1 MSNMIVLPLIVPV
14 ITAIL
19 LVFLRENV
27 FLQRI
32 ISLLTLSF
40 VVLISVILL
49 LEIQKQGVMRIDFS
63 GWAPPFGILF
73 VADSF
78 AMLLVLVANIVAAVC
93 LLYAIFSIGK
103 SFEKMYFYPFVLLMV
118 AGVNGSFLT
127 GDIFNLFVCFEVML
141 LASYALI
148 SLGGDKVQLREAL
161 KYVLINIVAS
171 WIFLVALAFLYGTV
185 GTLNMAH
192 ISVRVMEAGVDP
204 LITTVALIFLIV
216 FSLKAGLLL
225 FFWLPGSYSAP
236 PTAIAALFAALLTKV
251 GIYALVRTFTL
262 LFPNNTEV
270 THMVLGIMAGL
281 TIIAGCMGALAG
293 RDVRTIASY
302 NVLIGV
308 GFIVAGLAIGTE
320 SALQGVTYYLMH
332 DMVAKAMLF
341 LAVGMMMYVTGE
353 TVIDKM
359 SGLIRNYP
367 LFGWLFFICMCSLAG
382 IPPLSGF
389 LGKVLI
395 GQGAIEGGN
404 FVLLGLGFLSSLIV
418 LYSLLRI
425 FLSSFFGETI
435 ISLEDEKPLPKRM
448 VLPLT
453 LLAACTI
460 GLGIGAEWMA
470 PYVTDAAKTL
480 YTPSIYIDAVLDGT
494 TWQGEVNK

>member
-19 LVFLRENV
+19 LVFLKEHV
-27 FLQRI
+27 MLQRI

-40 VVLISVILL
+40 IIIISIILL
-49 LEIQKQGVMRIDFS
+49 VEIQEQGVMRIDFS
-63 GWAPPFGILF
+63 GWAPPFGISF

-78 AMLLVLVANIVAAVC
+78 ATLLVLVANLVALIC
-93 LLYAIFSIGK
+93 MLYAIFTMELRY
-103 SFEKMYFYPFVLLMV
+103 EKMYFYSFTLLMV

-148 SLGGDKVQLREAL
+148 SLGGEKIQLREAL

-192 ISVRVMEAGVDP
+192 ISVRVMEAGANP

-225 FFWLPGSYSAP
+225 FFWLPGSYSVP

-251 GIYALVRTFTL
+251 GIYALVRSFTL

-270 THMVLGIMAGL
+270 THTALGIMAGI
-281 TIIAGCMGALAG
+281 TIIAGCIGALSS

-308 GFIVAGLAIGTE
+308 GFIIVGLAVGTE
-320 SALQGVTYYLMH
+320 SALQGVIYYLMH

-341 LAVGMMMYVTGE
+341 LAVGMMIYVTGE

-367 LFGWLFFICMCSLAG
+367 FFGWLFFIAMCSLAG

-395 GQGAIEGGN
+395 GQGAIEGGH
-404 FVLLGLGFLSSLIV
+404 FVLLGLGFFSSLIV

-435 ISLEDEKPLPKRM
+435 ISLEDEKPLPKRIL
-448 VLPLT
+448 LPLT

-460 GLGIGAEWMA
+460 GLGIGAEKLA
-470 PYVTDAAKTL
+470 PFVTDAAETL
-480 YTPSIYIDAVLDGT
+480 YTPSIYIDAVLDGEQ
-494 TWQGEVNK
+494 WQGEVNK

>member
-19 LVFLRENV
+19 LVFLRENIMI
-27 FLQRI
+27 QRI
-32 ISLLTLSF
+32 VSLCTLGF
-40 VVLISVILL
+40 VVIISGVLL
-49 LEIQKQGVMRIDFS
+49 LEVQSQGVMRIDFS
-63 GWAPPFGILF
+63 GWLPPFGILF

-78 AMLLVLVANIVAAVC
+78 AMLLVLVANIVATICVI
-93 LLYAIFSIGK
+93 YAFFTIGER
-103 SFEKMYFYPFVLLMV
+103 FEKMYFYPFVLLMV

-148 SLGGDKVQLREAL
+148 SLGGGKVQLREAL

-171 WIFLVALAFLYGTV
+171 WIFLVALAFLYGTI

-192 ISVRVMEAGVDP
+192 ISLRVTEVGVDP
-204 LITTVALIFLIV
+204 LITTVGLVFLIV

-225 FFWLPGSYSAP
+225 FFWLPGSYSVP

-262 LFPNNTEV
+262 LFTTNPEV
-270 THMVLGIMAGL
+270 THLTLGIMAGL

-293 RDVRTIASY
+293 RDVRAIAAY

-332 DMVAKAMLF
+332 DMVVKAMLF
-341 LAVGMMMYVTGE
+341 LAVGMMIYVTGE
-353 TVIDKM
+353 TTIDKM

-367 LFGWLFFICMCSLAG
+367 FFGWLFFIMMCSLAG

-435 ISLEDEKPLPKRM
+435 ISIEDEKPLPKRI

-453 LLAACTI
+453 LLAVCTI
-460 GLGIGAEWMA
+460 ALGIGAEWMA
-470 PYVTDAAKTL
+470 PYVKDAAETL
-480 YTPSIYIDAVLDGT
+480 HTPSVYIDAVLNGEK
-494 TWQGEVNK
+494 WQGEVNQ

>member
-14 ITAIL
+14 ITAVL
-19 LVFLRENV
+19 LVFLREHII
-27 FLQRI
+27 LQRI
-32 ISLLTLSF
+32 ISVITLCF
-40 VVLISVILL
+40 VVLISIVLL
-49 LEIQKQGVMRIDFS
+49 LAIQEQGVLRIDFS
-63 GWAPPFGILF
+63 GWGPPFGILF

-78 AMLLVLVANIVAAVC
+78 AVLLVLVANIVAVIC
-93 LLYAIFSIGK
+93 VLYALFTIG
-103 SFEKMYFYPFVLLMV
+103 SSYEKMYFYPFVLLMV

-148 SLGGDKVQLREAL
+148 SLGGDKIQLREAL

-192 ISVRVMEAGVDP
+192 ISIRVMEAGADP
-204 LITTVALIFLIV
+204 VITTVALIFLIV

-225 FFWLPGSYSAP
+225 FFWLPGSYSVP

-262 LFPNNTEV
+262 LFPNNPEV
-270 THMVLGIMAGL
+270 THVALGIMAGL

-341 LAVGMMMYVTGE
+341 LAVGMMIYVTGE
-353 TVIDKM
+353 TLIDNM

-367 LFGWLFFICMCSLAG
+367 LFGWLFFIVMCSLAG

-404 FVLLGLGFLSSLIV
+404 FILLGLGFLSSLIV

-435 ISLEDEKPLPKRM
+435 ISLEDEKPLPKRI
-448 VLPLT
+448 VLPLA
-453 LLAACTI
+453 LLAVCTI

-470 PYVTDAAKTL
+470 PFVTDAAETL
-480 YTPSIYIDAVLDGT
+480 YTPSIYIDAVLDGGV
-494 TWQGEVNK
+494 WQGEVSK

>member
-27 FLQRI
+27 LLQRI
-32 ISLLTLSF
+32 VSLCTFGF
-40 VVLISVILL
+40 VVIISVVLL
-49 LEIQKQGVMRIDFS
+49 LEVHQQGVMRIDFS
-63 GWAPPFGILF
+63 GWIPPFGILF

-78 AMLLVLVANIVAAVC
+78 AVLLVLVANIVAAIC
-93 LLYAIFSIGK
+93 LIYAFFTIGEHY
-103 SFEKMYFYPFVLLMV
+103 EKMYFYPFVLLMV

-148 SLGGDKVQLREAL
+148 SLGGGKIQLREAL

-192 ISVRVMEAGVDP
+192 ISLRVMEAGADP
-204 LITTVALIFLIV
+204 LITTVGLVFLIV

-225 FFWLPGSYSAP
+225 FFWLPGSYSVP

-262 LFPNNTEV
+262 LFTTNTDV
-270 THMVLGIMAGL
+270 THTTLSIMAGL

-332 DMVAKAMLF
+332 DMVVKAMLF
-341 LAVGMMMYVTGE
+341 LAVGMMIYVTGE
-353 TVIDKM
+353 TIIDRM

-367 LFGWLFFICMCSLAG
+367 FFGWLFFIMMCSLAG

-389 LGKVLI
+389 MGKVLI

-435 ISLEDEKPLPKRM
+435 ISIEDEKPLPKRV

-453 LLAACTI
+453 LLAVCTI
-460 GLGIGAEWMA
+460 GLGIGAEFMA
-470 PYVTDAAKTL
+470 PYVKDAAETL
-480 YTPSIYIDAVLDGT
+480 HTPSIYIDAVLNGEN
-494 TWQGEVNK
+494 WQGEVNK

>member
-1 MSNMIVLPLIVPV
+1 MSNIIVLPLIVPV

-19 LVFLRENV
+19 LVFLRQNIMI
-27 FLQRI
+27 QRI
-32 ISLLTLSF
+32 LSLCTLGF
-40 VVLISVILL
+40 VIFISVVLL
-49 LEIQKQGVMRIDFS
+49 LEVQQQGVMRIDFS
-63 GWAPPFGILF
+63 GWIPPFGILF

-78 AMLLVLVANIVAAVC
+78 AVLLVFVANIVAAICVV
-93 LLYAIFSIGK
+93 YAFFTIGEHY
-103 SFEKMYFYPFVLLMV
+103 EKMYFYPFVLLMV

-148 SLGGDKVQLREAL
+148 SLGGGKVQLREAL

-171 WIFLVALAFLYGTV
+171 WIFLVALAFLYGTI

-192 ISVRVMEAGVDP
+192 ISLRVMEAGADP
-204 LITTVALIFLIV
+204 LITTVGLVFLIV

-225 FFWLPGSYSAP
+225 FFWLPGSYSVP

-262 LFPNNTEV
+262 LFTTNPGV
-270 THMVLGIMAGL
+270 THTTLGIMAGL
-281 TIIAGCMGALAG
+281 TILAGCMGALAG

-332 DMVAKAMLF
+332 DMVVKAMLF
-341 LAVGMMMYVTGE
+341 LAVGMMIYVTGE
-353 TVIDKM
+353 TLIDNM

-367 LFGWLFFICMCSLAG
+367 FFGWLFFIMMCSIAG

-435 ISLEDEKPLPKRM
+435 LSIEDEKPLPKRM

-453 LLAACTI
+453 LLSVCTI
-460 GLGIGAEWMA
+460 ALGIGAESMA
-470 PYVTDAAKTL
+470 PYVKDAAETL
-480 YTPSIYIDAVLDGT
+480 HTPSIYIDAVLNGEK
-494 TWQGEVNK
+494 WQGEVNK

>member
-19 LVFLRENV
+19 LVFLKEHV
-27 FLQRI
+27 MLQRI

-40 VVLISVILL
+40 IIIISIILL
-49 LEIQKQGVMRIDFS
+49 VEIQEQGVMRIDFS
-63 GWAPPFGILF
+63 GWAPPFGISF

-78 AMLLVLVANIVAAVC
+78 ATLLVLVANLVALIC
-93 LLYAIFSIGK
+93 MLYAIFTMELRY
-103 SFEKMYFYPFVLLMV
+103 EKMYFYSFTLLMV

-148 SLGGDKVQLREAL
+148 SLGGEKIQLREAL

-171 WIFLVALAFLYGTV
+171 WVFLVALAFLYGTV

-192 ISVRVMEAGVDP
+192 ISVRAMEAGANP

-225 FFWLPGSYSAP
+225 FFWLPGSYSVP

-251 GIYALVRTFTL
+251 GIYALVRSFTL

-270 THMVLGIMAGL
+270 THTALGIMAGI
-281 TIIAGCMGALAG
+281 TIIAGCIGALSS

-308 GFIVAGLAIGTE
+308 GFIIVGLAVGTE
-320 SALQGVTYYLMH
+320 SALQGVIYYLMH
-332 DMVAKAMLF
+332 DMVVKAMLF
-341 LAVGMMMYVTGE
+341 LAVGMMIYVTGE

-367 LFGWLFFICMCSLAG
+367 FFGWLFFIAMCSLAG

-395 GQGAIEGGN
+395 GQGAIEGGH
-404 FVLLGLGFLSSLIV
+404 FVLLGLGFFSSLIV

-435 ISLEDEKPLPKRM
+435 ISLEDEKPLPKRIL
-448 VLPLT
+448 LPLT

-460 GLGIGAEWMA
+460 GLGIGAEKLA
-470 PYVTDAAKTL
+470 PFVTDAAETL
-480 YTPSIYIDAVLDGT
+480 YTPSIYIDAVLDGEQ
-494 TWQGEVNK
+494 WQGEVNK

>member
-19 LVFLRENV
+19 LVFLKEHV
-27 FLQRI
+27 MLQRI

-40 VVLISVILL
+40 IIIISIILL
-49 LEIQKQGVMRIDFS
+49 VEIQEQGVMRIDFS
-63 GWAPPFGILF
+63 GWAPPFGISF

-78 AMLLVLVANIVAAVC
+78 ATLLVLVANLVALIC
-93 LLYAIFSIGK
+93 MLYAIFTMELRY
-103 SFEKMYFYPFVLLMV
+103 EKMYFYSFTLLMI

-148 SLGGDKVQLREAL
+148 SLGGEKIQLREAL

-192 ISVRVMEAGVDP
+192 ISVRVMEAGANP

-225 FFWLPGSYSAP
+225 FFWLPGSYSVP

-251 GIYALVRTFTL
+251 GIYALVRSFTL

-270 THMVLGIMAGL
+270 THTALGIMAGI
-281 TIIAGCMGALAG
+281 TIIAGCIGALSS

-308 GFIVAGLAIGTE
+308 GFIIVGLAVGTE
-320 SALQGVTYYLMH
+320 SALQGVIYYLMH

-341 LAVGMMMYVTGE
+341 LAVGMMIYVTGE

-367 LFGWLFFICMCSLAG
+367 FFGWLFFIAMCSLAG

-395 GQGAIEGGN
+395 GQGAIEGSH
-404 FVLLGLGFLSSLIV
+404 FVLLGLGFFSSLIV

-435 ISLEDEKPLPKRM
+435 ISLEDEKPLPKRIL
-448 VLPLT
+448 LPLT

-460 GLGIGAEWMA
+460 GLGIGAEKLA
-470 PYVTDAAKTL
+470 PFVTDAAETL
-480 YTPSIYIDAVLDGT
+480 YTPSIYIDAVLDGEQ
-494 TWQGEVNK
+494 WQGEVNK

>member
-1 MSNMIVLPLIVPV
+1 MSNIIVLPLIVPV

-19 LVFLRENV
+19 LVFLRQNIMI
-27 FLQRI
+27 QRI
-32 ISLLTLSF
+32 LSLCTLGF
-40 VVLISVILL
+40 VIFISVVLL
-49 LEIQKQGVMRIDFS
+49 LEVQQQGVMRIDFS
-63 GWAPPFGILF
+63 GWIPPFGILF

-78 AMLLVLVANIVAAVC
+78 AVLLVFVANIVAAICVV
-93 LLYAIFSIGK
+93 YAFFTIGEHY
-103 SFEKMYFYPFVLLMV
+103 EKMYFYPFVLLMV

-148 SLGGDKVQLREAL
+148 SLGGGKVQLREAL

-171 WIFLVALAFLYGTV
+171 WIFLVALAFLYGTI

-192 ISVRVMEAGVDP
+192 ISLRVTEAGADP
-204 LITTVALIFLIV
+204 LITTVGLVFLIV

-225 FFWLPGSYSAP
+225 FFWLPGSYSVP

-262 LFPNNTEV
+262 LFTTNPGV
-270 THMVLGIMAGL
+270 THTTLSIMAGL
-281 TIIAGCMGALAG
+281 TILAGCMGALAG

-332 DMVAKAMLF
+332 DMVVKAMLF
-341 LAVGMMMYVTGE
+341 LAVGMMIYVTGE
-353 TVIDKM
+353 TLIDNM

-367 LFGWLFFICMCSLAG
+367 FFGWLFFIMMCSIAG

-404 FVLLGLGFLSSLIV
+404 FVLLGLGFFSSLIV

-435 ISLEDEKPLPKRM
+435 LSIEDETPLPKRM

-453 LLAACTI
+453 LLSVCTI
-460 GLGIGAEWMA
+460 ALGIGAESMA
-470 PYVTDAAKTL
+470 PYVKDAAETL
-480 YTPSIYIDAVLDGT
+480 HTPSIYIDAVLNGEK
-494 TWQGEVNK
+494 WQGEVNK

>member
-19 LVFLRENV
+19 LVFLRENIII
-27 FLQRI
+27 QRI
-32 ISLLTLSF
+32 VSLCTLGF
-40 VVLISVILL
+40 VVIISAVLL
-49 LEIQKQGVMRIDFS
+49 LEVQSQGVMRIDFS
-63 GWAPPFGILF
+63 GWLPPFGILF

-78 AMLLVLVANIVAAVC
+78 AMLLVLVANIVATICVI
-93 LLYAIFSIGK
+93 YAFFTIGEHY
-103 SFEKMYFYPFVLLMV
+103 EKMYFYPFVLLMV

-148 SLGGDKVQLREAL
+148 SLGGGKVQLREAL

-171 WIFLVALAFLYGTV
+171 WIFLVALAFLYGTI

-192 ISVRVMEAGVDP
+192 ISLRVTEAGVDP
-204 LITTVALIFLIV
+204 LITTVGLVFLIV

-225 FFWLPGSYSAP
+225 FFWLPGSYSVP

-262 LFPNNTEV
+262 LFTTNPEV
-270 THMVLGIMAGL
+270 THLTLGIMAGL

-293 RDVRTIASY
+293 RDVRAIAAY

-332 DMVAKAMLF
+332 DMVVKAMLF
-341 LAVGMMMYVTGE
+341 LAVGMMIYVTGE
-353 TVIDKM
+353 TTIDKM

-367 LFGWLFFICMCSLAG
+367 FFGWLFFVMMCSLAG

-435 ISLEDEKPLPKRM
+435 ISIEDEKPLPKRI

-453 LLAACTI
+453 LLAVCTI
-460 GLGIGAEWMA
+460 ALGIGAEWMA
-470 PYVTDAAKTL
+470 PYVKDAAETFH
-480 YTPSIYIDAVLDGT
+480 TPSGYIDAVLNGEK
-494 TWQGEVNK
+494 WQGEVNQ